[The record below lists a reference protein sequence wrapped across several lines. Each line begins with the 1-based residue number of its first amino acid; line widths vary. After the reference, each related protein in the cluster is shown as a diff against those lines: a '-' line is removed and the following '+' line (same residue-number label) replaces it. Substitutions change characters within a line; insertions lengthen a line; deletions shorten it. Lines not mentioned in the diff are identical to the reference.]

1 MPRDAI
7 AEWVRALMGREP
19 AYAAFV
25 QTYGLRVRTPL
36 PPSAGG
42 IRVQPF
48 ELKKTRA
55 LRRPASASESAR
67 SDLAQAIRLL
77 QRHNRLLRA
86 KFGIGW
92 ADATNF
98 VLGEAQRRGVATSS
112 VARAL
117 SRQLRAERAT

>member
-7 AEWVRALMGREP
+7 AEWVRALIGRES
-19 AYAAFV
+19 AYAAFAR
-25 QTYGLRVRTPL
+25 TYALRAPAPL

-48 ELKKTRA
+48 DLKKTRA
-55 LRRPASASESAR
+55 LRGSPGASDGGR
-67 SDLAQAIRLL
+67 GDLAQAIRLL

-98 VLGEAQRRGVATSS
+98 VLGEARRRGVPVSAL
-112 VARAL
+112 ARAL
-117 SRQLRAERAT
+117 SQQLRTEQAT